1 VKWSIFTRQGKFPEN
16 YLWHPNAFDHLVVL
30 HMPMSKFEFV
40 MSMVRLEKPLNLYT
54 EANQG
59 GIATYGK
66 GYLTTR
72 SKATES

>member
-1 VKWSIFTRQGKFPEN
+1 
-16 YLWHPNAFDHLVVL
+16 
-30 HMPMSKFEFV
+30 MPMSKFEFV

-54 EANQG
+54 ETNQG